1 MKAIFLSILCL
12 CLLLTVWGC
21 DSSDPAESSTPTT
34 VETAELFAQEQFSQR
49 DRDSSTEDSIP
60 VHLTAQ
66 GPVCEDRGISVGKD
80 SITVRS
86 PGKYRFFGEYHGSIV
101 VDVDK
106 NDHVHLILD
115 NAVITAEQT
124 AALYVKQAEKV
135 VVTLKGTNRL
145 LTEESF
151 STEGGNKIDAVIFAK
166 DDLSFN
172 GEGALFLQSPDHG
185 IVCKDDLVFLGGSYD
200 IKAQR
205 HGISTE
211 GSIRVGDGTF
221 TLETQKDGMN
231 TDNSVDPLSAY
242 IYIAR
247 GSFTLQAG
255 GDGISTDSALRIDD
269 GSFILTAGGGS
280 SKGETHYEEAP
291 GFRPTSTAVTEDS
304 STGTKGIN
312 AADDILI
319 QGGSFQINS
328 ADDGIHSKGNVEI
341 LGGSLTVESG
351 DDGIHAEELLQIRGG
366 EVTVPTAYEG
376 LEGHCIEI
384 AGGRIHIVA
393 SDDGLNAAGG
403 ADGSGM
409 GRNDMFAVDKE
420 AYITLSGGR
429 LFVDSKGDGI
439 DSNGIFTVTG
449 GETYISGPSGGGN
462 SALDCNGE
470 ATVTGGLFI
479 AAGATGMATG
489 FGAGSTQGSIFVSYS
504 TQPSGSK
511 VSLKNSFGEEILSW
525 ETTKSSS
532 SIVLSCPQ
540 IKEGE
545 SYHLTVGQIEGDI
558 LMTDIVYGTSPTH
571 PGGRR

>member
-1 MKAIFLSILCL
+1 MKATFLSILCL

-21 DSSDPAESSTPTT
+21 DSSDPTESSTPTA

-145 LTEESF
+145 LTEEPF

-242 IYIAR
+242 IYIAK

-269 GSFILTAGGGS
+269 GSFILTTGGGS
-280 SKGETHYEEAP
+280 SKGKTHYEEAP
-291 GFRPTSTAVTEDS
+291 GFRPTRTAVTEDS
-304 STGTKGIN
+304 STGTKGMARRCGVIDSGYRSEWFVCMTN
-312 AADDILI
+312 TTEKGLVISKFDKMQTAMLMCENSDGPFILSEDDV
-319 QGGSFQINS
+319 
-328 ADDGIHSKGNVEI
+328 DEC
-341 LGGSLTVESG
+341 LTVYPYTKAIAQALVIPVPEVEVETMSYEDLKAIPSERGLGALGSSG
-351 DDGIHAEELLQIRGG
+351 
-366 EVTVPTAYEG
+366 
-376 LEGHCIEI
+376 
-384 AGGRIHIVA
+384 
-393 SDDGLNAAGG
+393 
-403 ADGSGM
+403 
-409 GRNDMFAVDKE
+409 K
-420 AYITLSGGR
+420 
-429 LFVDSKGDGI
+429 
-439 DSNGIFTVTG
+439 
-449 GETYISGPSGGGN
+449 
-462 SALDCNGE
+462 
-470 ATVTGGLFI
+470 
-479 AAGATGMATG
+479 
-489 FGAGSTQGSIFVSYS
+489 
-504 TQPSGSK
+504 
-511 VSLKNSFGEEILSW
+511 
-525 ETTKSSS
+525 
-532 SIVLSCPQ
+532 
-540 IKEGE
+540 
-545 SYHLTVGQIEGDI
+545 
-558 LMTDIVYGTSPTH
+558 
-571 PGGRR
+571 